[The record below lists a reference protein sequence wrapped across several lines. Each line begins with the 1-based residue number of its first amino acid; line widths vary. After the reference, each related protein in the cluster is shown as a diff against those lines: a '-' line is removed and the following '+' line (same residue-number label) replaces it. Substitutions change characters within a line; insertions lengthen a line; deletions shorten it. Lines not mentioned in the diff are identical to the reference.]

1 MHLKVLLVFFLIC
14 CDTLL
19 IFFHIS
25 TRAGTQ
31 MQIPLVKMAG
41 ALQTT
46 LLIRMAI
53 VLLYTDLMPM
63 LVLTPNS
70 CAIQCYRL
78 RIVALTTHAFRNDSR
93 GVGDILRSGFL
104 ASKW

>member
-1 MHLKVLLVFFLIC
+1 
-14 CDTLL
+14 
-19 IFFHIS
+19 
-25 TRAGTQ
+25 

-63 LVLTPNS
+63 LVLTLNS

-78 RIVALTTHAFRNDSR
+78 RIVALELELTTHAFRNDSR